1 MRIGSLI
8 DRHHHFVRGK
18 EKISSRRLNNET
30 KDKNNMDI
38 SFHFLKPTD
47 LTFDVMVRHDLV
59 IKHFVLQKT

>member
-8 DRHHHFVRGK
+8 DRHHPRFVRGK
-18 EKISSRRLNNET
+18 EKNFVTSSEQRTEGQ
-30 KDKNNMDI
+30 NNMDI
-38 SFHFLKPTD
+38 SFLKPTD